1 MVYAKSLG
9 HIILFGGQASELPLG
24 DTWEL
29 TP

>member
-1 MVYAKSLG
+1 MVWDMALG
-9 HIILFGGQASELPLG
+9 RIILFGGQLSEEPMG